1 MENKI
6 RSESIDELFRALLA
20 LRDQEECYRFFAD
33 LTTIPE
39 IKSLAQRLQV
49 AKLLMQNETYT
60 VISKSTG
67 ASTATIS
74 RVKNALFY
82 GSDGYK
88 LIIDRLKNN
97 QE

>member
-6 RSESIDELFRALLA
+6 KSDSVDELFRALLT
-20 LRDQEECYRFFAD
+20 LQDEEECYRFFAD

-49 AKLLMQNETYT
+49 AKMLMQNETYT
-60 VISKSTG
+60 VISKTTG

-74 RVKNALFY
+74 RVKNALYY

-88 LIIDRLKNN
+88 LIIDRLNN
-97 QE
+97 TQE